1 MFVLYPL
8 GITPALLAPLG
19 GQQLKQVMGV
29 WLCRYLEAYKRL
41 AGSDSHIEAL
51 SASNAAE
58 AATTLA
64 AVADM
69 MLKMGEV
76 EEATRSLSTSLDLLK
91 QHPGQLPALQVGP
104 CFASDTICTVL
115 LVQSLAAV
123 VHNPA

>member
-1 MFVLYPL
+1 ML
-8 GITPALLAPLG
+8 GVG
-19 GQQLKQVMGV
+19 
-29 WLCRYLEAYKRL
+29 LCRYTEAFERL

-76 EEATRSLSTSLDLLK
+76 QEATRSLNTALDLLK
-91 QHPGQLPALQVGP
+91 QHPGQLPALQVGLSSV
-104 CFASDTICTVL
+104 FHHKL
-115 LVQSLAAV
+115 LVASYSLLV
-123 VHNPA
+123 LQ